1 MMINVLLRET
11 NVSLLNLD
19 GDWAGVDKGA
29 LILLKSGIVPTYA
42 FGDFDSVT
50 KEELKFL
57 KSHLKI
63 DIVQSEKDYTDTELC
78 LLSLVEEG
86 YTEIDVYGAFGGRMD
101 HTLMNI
107 HLLQNDALR
116 EVNIHLKDKENDLS
130 LLNSGKHKITNKG
143 FKYVSIIPIHEN
155 TILSLEELKYELNEE
170 NISPGKTL
178 TVSNEFI
185 GDVATVTTNKD
196 ILLIYS
202 MDKR

>member
-1 MMINVLLRET
+1 MKINVLLRET

-29 LILLKSGIVPTYA
+29 LILLKSGIVPAYA
-42 FGDFDSVT
+42 YGDFDSVT

-57 KSHLKI
+57 KSHLEI
-63 DIVQSEKDYTDTELC
+63 DVVQSEKDYTDTELC

-107 HLLQNDALR
+107 HLLQNDTLR
-116 EVNIHLKDKENDLS
+116 KVNIHLKDKENDLS
-130 LLNSGKHKITNKG
+130 LLNSGKHKIINKG
-143 FKYVSIIPIHEN
+143 FKYVSFIPIHEN
-155 TILSLEELKYELNEE
+155 TILSLEGFKYELNEE

-196 ILLIYS
+196 ILLIHS